1 MKIAENSSHS
11 EGFCQIVAISF
22 YHNAKKIHC
31 YFIRILQKYLRG
43 PNRSQEAVSTAADDD
58 LIRVE
63 TCTDPRGANRSEEA
77 ASTAA
82 DDDLIKG
89 ALMQIWKS
97 LLCSSSCENNTLKI
111 SHS

>member
-63 TCTDPRGANRSEEA
+63 TCTDPCGPNRFEEA

-82 DDDLIKG
+82 DDDLIKA
-89 ALMQIWKS
+89 ALMQILKS
-97 LLCSSSCENNTLKI
+97 LYMLQFM
-111 SHS
+111 